1 VTTVSANDIEAA
13 AAAIAGRVVRTPLV
27 DAPRLSAMLD
37 LRLCC
42 KLESQQYTGSFKD
55 RGACNKLLQ
64 LRAQSPA
71 PKGVIAAS
79 AGNHAQGVAYHSRH
93 LGIPATI
100 VMPQHTPFSKVE
112 RTEAL
117 GAAVVLHGESLAEA
131 AEHAQVLMAQ
141 QGLAFV
147 HPYDDPAIV
156 AGQGTVGREML
167 AEQPGLDVIVVP
179 LGGGGLASGIA
190 VWCKAQKP
198 SIRVIGVQTRLCPSM
213 HAAVAGQDVPLR
225 TGTIADG
232 IAVKVPGTL
241 TKALVQ
247 QHVDEIRLVDEP
259 MIERAMQLLAN
270 QQKIVAEGAGAVGI
284 AALLADPAPFRGKHV
299 GVVISGGNVDARLL
313 STVLLRGLQHDGKI
327 ARVRIEITDSPGVLS
342 RVTRIIGASGADI
355 IDIEHQRLFSAV
367 PARQAE
373 LDVVM
378 ETRGRAHVERILA
391 DLQGNGFPAR
401 VF

>member
-1 VTTVSANDIEAA
+1 
-13 AAAIAGRVVRTPLV
+13 
-27 DAPRLSAMLD
+27 
-37 LRLCC
+37 
-42 KLESQQYTGSFKD
+42 
-55 RGACNKLLQ
+55 
-64 LRAQSPA
+64 
-71 PKGVIAAS
+71 
-79 AGNHAQGVAYHSRH
+79 
-93 LGIPATI
+93 
-100 VMPQHTPFSKVE
+100 
-112 RTEAL
+112 
-117 GAAVVLHGESLAEA
+117 
-131 AEHAQVLMAQ
+131 
-141 QGLAFV
+141 
-147 HPYDDPAIV
+147 
-156 AGQGTVGREML
+156 
-167 AEQPGLDVIVVP
+167 
-179 LGGGGLASGIA
+179 
-190 VWCKAQKP
+190 
-198 SIRVIGVQTRLCPSM
+198 M
-213 HAAVAGQDVPLR
+213 HAAVAGTDVALR
-225 TGTIADG
+225 TSTIADG

-342 RVTRIIGASGADI
+342 RVTRIIGAAGADI

-378 ETRGRAHVERILA
+378 ETRGRAHVERILS